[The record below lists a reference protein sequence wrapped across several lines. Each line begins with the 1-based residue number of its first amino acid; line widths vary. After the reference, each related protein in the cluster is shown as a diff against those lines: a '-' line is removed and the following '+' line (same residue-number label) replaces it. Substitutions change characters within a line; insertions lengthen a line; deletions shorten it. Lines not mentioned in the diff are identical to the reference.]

1 MRMLLAAAGCA
12 VALTALGQGTTPPP
26 VADLPGAG
34 KMSAPADTRLPGP
47 DPRQCGTSKYA
58 ALCAVGRWSQFS
70 KMDLHVKVAAFTG
83 DYAIEAA
90 GNGDRHATYR
100 EEVAGHRRGGEVV
113 LIGEEGIAYRT
124 RDKLPEPDDIID
136 YLLSTPIMM
145 SKLAALLL
153 DMGVLGPPADV
164 ANSRAIA
171 AESQT
176 QYIRAEAPRTATLYG
191 PPWRMTGTVQRM
203 NDDRIAFTLRLRFRP
218 VDAKG
223 RLIAGKTEAIE
234 LAGTVSYAPP
244 RPVFSE
250 TMDLT
255 GWSLMKDT
263 TPMERVTTLGEAR
276 KALGYQ

>member
-1 MRMLLAAAGCA
+1 MLVAAVGCA
-12 VALTALGQGTTPPP
+12 VALSAFGQGTRPPP

-34 KMSAPADTRLPGP
+34 NLSAPADTRLPGP

-70 KMDLHVKVAAFTG
+70 KMNLHAKVAGFTG
-83 DYAIEAA
+83 DYAIEGA

-100 EEVAGHRRGGEVV
+100 EEVAGHHRGGEVV
-113 LIGEEGIAYRT
+113 LIGEQGIAYRT
-124 RDKLPEPDDIID
+124 RDTLPEPQDIID

-164 ANSRAIA
+164 GRSRAIT
-171 AESQT
+171 AESRT
-176 QYIRAEAPRTATLYG
+176 QFIRAEAPRTATLYG
-191 PPWRMTGTVQRM
+191 PPWRMTGTVQRT
-203 NDDRIAFTLRLRFRP
+203 NDDQIAFTLHLRFRP

-244 RPVFSE
+244 PPAFSD

-255 GWSLMKDT
+255 GWSLMRDT
-263 TPMERVTTLGEAR
+263 APMERVTTLGEAR
-276 KALGYQ
+276 KSLGY